1 MEIEAGGKGDKRKAK
16 PSAVYIW
23 QQEFRVGVGAVW
35 RTAPNSFD
43 SNAVQSKLAS
53 PHHKYITHDFHP
65 VKGKQ
70 FDGGNQS
77 SSTRRELTAS
87 WCRVKLRSLFVP
99 VPVPVSYSYSVL
111 GRTGCTVPT
120 AAPKQTQPQ
129 PESGLPV
136 PVPFMRVKGCGWASG
151 RVRPEGDTNVVLIML
166 VAVVASWAKGKTDR
180 KGDGVARGS

>member
-1 MEIEAGGKGDKRKAK
+1 MTAGILCRCRDCRL
-16 PSAVYIW
+16 
-23 QQEFRVGVGAVW
+23 
-35 RTAPNSFD
+35 TAPNSFD

-53 PHHKYITHDFHP
+53 PHHKYITHVFHP

-99 VPVPVSYSYSVL
+99 VSVSVL

-120 AAPKQTQPQ
+120 PASKHNPTTPAAEWVACSCSIYACQRLRL
-129 PESGLPV
+129 GD
-136 PVPFMRVKGCGWASG
+136 RGASG
-151 RVRPEGDTNVVLIML
+151 VGHEDDTNVVLIML
-166 VAVVASWAKGKTDR
+166 VAVVPSSLTMH
-180 KGDGVARGS
+180 VCVHV

>member
-99 VPVPVSYSYSVL
+99 VPVPVPVSYSYSVL

-120 AAPKQTQPQ
+120 VPNPSRRVGCLFLFHLCVSKVLVGQQAEWDPKATQ
-129 PESGLPV
+129 
-136 PVPFMRVKGCGWASG
+136 
-151 RVRPEGDTNVVLIML
+151 ML
-166 VAVVASWAKGKTDR
+166 YLSCLLR
-180 KGDGVARGS
+180 

>member
-1 MEIEAGGKGDKRKAK
+1 MTAGISCRCRGCL
-16 PSAVYIW
+16 
-23 QQEFRVGVGAVW
+23 
-35 RTAPNSFD
+35 TAPNSFD

-53 PHHKYITHDFHP
+53 PHHKYITHEFHP

-77 SSTRRELTAS
+77 SSTRRKLTAS

-99 VPVPVSYSYSVL
+99 VPVL

-120 AAPKQTQPQ
+120 AAPQTTPIRAGEWVACSCSIYACQRLWL
-129 PESGLPV
+129 GK
-136 PVPFMRVKGCGWASG
+136 RAAGG
-151 RVRPEGDTNVVLIML
+151 VRPEGDTNVVLIML

-180 KGDGVARGS
+180 EGDGILGLKSHTVESQ